1 MTSPPRLVK
10 YSEAADGVAEDSRLY
25 KQDLLI
31 KTAEERGWIGERFDY
46 FIKNNTAGSAVL
58 DTPDSFSFIAQTPK
72 NDGFPFFAISLTQR
86 FTEAHHHDDDWESL
100 VFVRPAS
107 LWDDVVEPM
116 LGRDIFPQDNPYP
129 LKPDFMVLP
138 VVLLRCQ
145 VEQITNELNEMKSE
159 LETRDPD
166 FTAKRVDDLK
176 VIKHDL
182 FILQKKNFYLH
193 RRRAFASELAEN
205 LMEAFGFIARRY
217 LQNDETPEYS
227 PALRARV
234 AIQQANLKNV
244 KDDLVTTASR
254 IESQQKFVSS
264 RNIACSFSGLYF
276 TVSH

>member
-1 MTSPPRLVK
+1 MLVNVTSPPRLVK

-31 KTAEERGWIGERFDY
+31 KTAEERGWIGERFEY

-58 DTPDSFSFIAQTPK
+58 HTPDSISFIAQTPK
-72 NDGFPFFAISLTQR
+72 DDGFPFFAISLIQR
-86 FTEAHHHDDDWESL
+86 STEAHQHDADWETI

-107 LWDDVVEPM
+107 LWDDVAEPM
-116 LGRDIFPQDNPYP
+116 LGGDMFPHDNPEP

-145 VEQITNELNEMKSE
+145 VQQITKELNDMKRE
-159 LETRDPD
+159 LETQDQD
-166 FTAKRVDDLK
+166 LTAKRVDDLK

-182 FILQKKNFYLH
+182 FILQKKNFFLR
-193 RRRAFASELAEN
+193 RRRAFASELADN
-205 LMEAFGFIARRY
+205 LMEAFETIARRY
-217 LQNDETPEYS
+217 SRNNETHEYS

-234 AIQQANLKNV
+234 SIQQAILKSV
-244 KDDLVTTASR
+244 KEDLVTTASR

-264 RNIACSFSGLYF
+264 RNTQC
-276 TVSH
+276 